1 MLSSFLV
8 ACLATSSVLSTRA
21 APSGHPRSKRASTT
35 SDASSISGRS
45 FDYVIAGGGL
55 AGSVLARRLA
65 ESGQGS
71 GSVLV
76 IEAGVDAE
84 DQEVIY
90 SAGAYQQAFDVRA
103 RATKKTPG
111 DICPDTGAAA
121 PR

>member
-21 APSGHPRSKRASTT
+21 APSGHPRSKRATTT

-65 ESGQGS
+65 EGS

-103 RATKKTPG
+103 RAAKKTPG